1 MTSSRRGYPDG
12 MARRIREEYI
22 EDEPVVTRRRVV
34 TERRIG
40 GPVGYGMNPVGL
52 VVALLVAVLLIALLF
67 GVR

>member
-1 MTSSRRGYPDG
+1 MSGYPSR

-34 TERRIG
+34 TERRVGPGPIG
-40 GPVGYGMNPVGL
+40 FGPNPIALLL
-52 VVALLVAVLLIALLF
+52 VVVLLVALLVFLL